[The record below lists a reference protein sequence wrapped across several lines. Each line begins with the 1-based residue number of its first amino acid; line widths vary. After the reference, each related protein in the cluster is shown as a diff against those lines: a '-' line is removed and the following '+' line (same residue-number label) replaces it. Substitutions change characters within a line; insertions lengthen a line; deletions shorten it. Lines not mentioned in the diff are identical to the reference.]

1 MVGQN
6 VAGHTKRATTNTML
20 LVMFAAGNIAGPFLF
35 RTQDAPGYV
44 LAITTIVVF
53 FCLAFFSAIALRLY
67 MIYEN
72 RRRDRVYG
80 IVDTNEKVEGMRLG
94 MHDRT
99 DLENTD
105 FRYVL

>member
-1 MVGQN
+1 
-6 VAGHTKRATTNTML
+6 ML
-20 LVMFAAGNIAGPFLF
+20 LVLFAAGNIAGPFLF

-44 LAITTIVVF
+44 LAITTILIS
-53 FCLAFFSAIALRLY
+53 FCLAFFSGIALRLH
-67 MIYEN
+67 MIFEN
-72 RRRDRVYG
+72 RRRDRLYG
-80 IVDTNEKVEGMRLG
+80 TVDTTNKLDGMRLG

>member
-1 MVGQN
+1 
-6 VAGHTKRATTNTML
+6 ML
-20 LVMFAAGNIAGPFLF
+20 LILFAAGNIAGPFLF
-35 RTQDAPGYV
+35 RSQDAPGYV
-44 LAITTIVVF
+44 LAIATILVF

-67 MIYEN
+67 MTFEN
-72 RRRDRVYG
+72 RRRDRAYG
-80 IVDTNEKVEGMRLG
+80 TVDPNEKLDGMRLG